1 MITCEDLQTLGKAIG
16 GGWDQLARQLPGIE
30 EDDIEGIEKTH
41 QTLSKRG
48 FHMLKLW
55 KRSNG
60 KAADYRTLYN
70 ALVHKVVQQ
79 KDLGEEYCFE

>member
-41 QTLSKRG
+41 NTLLRG
-48 FHMLKLW
+48 FNMLKLW

-60 KAADYRTLYN
+60 KAADDKTLYN
-70 ALVHKVVQQ
+70 VLVHKVVQR